1 MGPSA
6 LLPGSPDGAAGP
18 LADFWGDFINFL
30 LAAYANPAIFLPL
43 VFAYAIAIAVILP
56 IPIELSLVKP
66 ILDENW
72 GYLVWISL
80 ALAAGK
86 MVGAWLIFV
95 LGVRVETSIRWW
107 SEKWRFAKWFV
118 DKAEVFVQKTGYLGL
133 YFLLS
138 IPLMSDTIPI
148 YLYSLFNKE
157 GKSLER
163 NVFLAANFF
172 AAINRVAILV
182 GLFKIGVDLIRGA

>member
-1 MGPSA
+1 MRPRDAPPTA
-6 LLPGSPDGAAGP
+6 LGDI
-18 LADFWGDFINFL
+18 WTDFIDFL
-30 LAAYANPAIFLPL
+30 LSAYGAPVVFLPL
-43 VFAYAIAIAVILP
+43 VFLYAIAIAVVLP

-66 ILDENW
+66 IVDQDW
-72 GYLVWISL
+72 GYLLWIAL

-86 MVGAWLIFV
+86 MAGSWLIFY
-95 LGVRVETSIRWW
+95 LGVRVETTIRWW
-107 SEKWRFAKWFV
+107 SEKWRAAKWFV
-118 DKAEVFVQKTGYLGL
+118 EKADLFVQKTGYLGL

-163 NVFLAANFF
+163 NLFLVANFF
-172 AAINRVAILV
+172 AALNRVAILA
-182 GLFKIGVDLIRGA
+182 GLYKIGVDLIRGGA

>member
-1 MGPSA
+1 M
-6 LLPGSPDGAAGP
+6 
-18 LADFWGDFINFL
+18 ADLWTDFINL
-30 LAAYANPAIFLPL
+30 LLGAYASPFVFLPM

-66 ILDENW
+66 ILDQNW
-72 GYLVWISL
+72 GYLFWIAL

-86 MVGAWLIFV
+86 TVGSWLIFL
-95 LGVRVETSIRWW
+95 LGIRVESPIRWW
-107 SEKWRFAKWFV
+107 SERWRFAKWFV
-118 DKAEVFVQKTGYLGL
+118 DKADLFVQKTGYLGL

-157 GKSLER
+157 GRSLER
-163 NVFLAANFF
+163 NLFLLANFF
-172 AAINRVAILV
+172 AALNRVAILA
-182 GLFKIGVDLIRGA
+182 GLFVIGVDLIRGA